1 MSCGTK
7 HNLLSRTDGLFRETG
22 RRVAAEYPDVEFESL
37 LVDDLANRLVGRPW
51 QLDVVLLPN
60 LYGDI
65 LSDAAAALAGGLGI
79 AASGCYG
86 EDYAYFEP
94 VHGTAPDLQPNTVNP
109 TAAILSATMML
120 EHLGFDDAA
129 RRLVAAVD
137 HVYAIGAALT
147 PDQGGSAS
155 TEEFRNAVA
164 EAL

>member
-1 MSCGTK
+1 M
-7 HNLLSRTDGLFRETG
+7 
-22 RRVAAEYPDVEFESL
+22 
-37 LVDDLANRLVGRPW
+37 
-51 QLDVVLLPN
+51 
-60 LYGDI
+60 
-65 LSDAAAALAGGLGI
+65 
-79 AASGCYG
+79 
-86 EDYAYFEP
+86 
-94 VHGTAPDLQPNTVNP
+94 HGTAPDLQPNTVNP
-109 TAAILSATMML
+109 TAALLSATMML